1 MFTKEIILDA
11 IEKGIIDGDG
21 HSIVP
26 SSFYLN
32 AGFDC
37 SGLEVEHKSDMSS
50 AKSTISVG
58 GSPVASMKGVSSL
71 SFHKWVAAE
80 CGLIGGR
87 DYRDDF
93 YGRGKQ
99 ARAIVEALHNW
110 ATDGEGE

>member
-71 SFHKWVAAE
+71 SFHEWVAAK
-80 CGLIGGR
+80 CGLISGR
-87 DYRDDF
+87 DYRDF